1 MKRLLTILILIFT
14 LQTPSWAD
22 DIRDFQIEGMSIG
35 DSLLKYMSKKQIEHE
50 LNNTDITVFYP
61 DNKFAGI
68 SLFVIK
74 NSFEIYDDVGVIIK
88 PNDKNFKIFGLE
100 GTLFFG
106 QNIKKCYEKQN
117 EIFNEFKEIFGNK
130 YKVNSW
136 DSKNPNKYLK
146 IVKYKDFNSDT
157 NEQARVICYDNRE
170 GFERKVD
177 ALYVVLNSS
186 EFVVFQRQN

>member
-1 MKRLLTILILIFT
+1 
-14 LQTPSWAD
+14 
-22 DIRDFQIEGMSIG
+22 
-35 DSLLKYMSKKQIEHE
+35 MSKKQIEYE
-50 LNNTDITVFYP
+50 LNNTDITFFYP
-61 DNKFAGI
+61 GNKFASI

-146 IVKYKDFNSDT
+146 IVKYKDFNFDT

-177 ALYVVLNSS
+177 TLYVVLNSS
-186 EFVVFQRQN
+186 EFVASMRQN